1 MCRDPSRFATFALR
15 SRSRHSLHSF
25 FRSPNVSNE
34 QQRNP
39 DKKLLSIKQLAALLG
54 VAERTVS
61 RLVDRRQAPTPV
73 RLGRCVRWERE
84 AIEQWIADGCP
95 KRLDY

>member
-1 MCRDPSRFATFALR
+1 M
-15 SRSRHSLHSF
+15 
-25 FRSPNVSNE
+25 SNE

-39 DKKLLSIKQLAALLG
+39 EKKLLSIKQVAALLG

-95 KRLDY
+95 KRFGY